1 MRDRYEDLKS
11 WGAEVIAIG
20 MGEPSVAAGFRDRE
34 RIPFPLLVDAGR
46 RTYAALGLRR
56 GSLKDILGPGV
67 VWRALRSLG
76 QGNGLAKARED
87 PLQLG
92 GAILV
97 APDGAVEFE
106 HHNRTSAD
114 LIPVDRVIA
123 VLQDMR
129 ER

>member
-11 WGAEVIAIG
+11 WGAEVAAIG
-20 MGEPSVAAGFRDRE
+20 MGEPYVAAGFRERE

-46 RTYAALGLRR
+46 QTYAALGLRR
-56 GSLKDILGPGV
+56 GSVKDILGPSV

-76 QGNGLAKARED
+76 QGNKLAKARED

-92 GAILV
+92 GAVLV
-97 APDGAVEFE
+97 APGGAVELE

-114 LIPVDRVIA
+114 LIPIDRLIA
-123 VLQDMR
+123 VLMAMR